1 MTYRVRIE
9 PDIRV
14 DGIALQIGRKAG
26 DLGIEQLLY
35 GQPERELHQ
44 PAVTWPRPSLT
55 LPDDLGRALLDELA
69 AYYGGVAGGR
79 QQRADY
85 EHERARV
92 DRLIGHL
99 IGGTQLPPGMPR

>member
-1 MTYRVRIE
+1 VIYRVGIQRDVRI
-9 PDIRV
+9 
-14 DGIALQIGRKAG
+14 DGIALQVGRRVAE
-26 DLGIEQLLY
+26 DRFEQLIY
-35 GQPERELHQ
+35 GQPEYELHEG
-44 PAVTWPRPSLT
+44 PVTMPTPSLT
-55 LPDDLGRALLDELA
+55 LPDDLGRVLLDELA

-99 IGGTQLPPGMPR
+99 IGRQP